1 MKKER
6 ERRLRVSSYKSRNKT
21 AFCQNFCTG
30 ACAGQVRVGYGDDD
44 RLRGRRGLVKEGE
57 ESKRVR
63 ALCFWEWGKPEQGR
77 TPMGLNVCVLF
88 VFGLKKTRLCP
99 SESKIIALSFL
110 YSRTIYYFCSVFAT
124 KGRHYAST
132 RYKKAKY
139 NHEPTEKSPRHER
152 GPRDFRSFP
161 HQIP

>member
-6 ERRLRVSSYKSRNKT
+6 ERRLRVSSYKRCNKPPC
-21 AFCQNFCTG
+21 CQTFSPG
-30 ACAGQVRVGYGDDD
+30 AAGGRGGGGHGDVE
-44 RLRGRRGLVKEGE
+44 RLRGRRGVVKEGE

-63 ALCFWEWGKPEQGR
+63 ALCFWEWGKPGQGR

-88 VFGLKKTRLCP
+88 VFRLKKTHLCP

-132 RYKKAKY
+132 RYKKSK
-139 NHEPTEKSPRHER
+139 
-152 GPRDFRSFP
+152 
-161 HQIP
+161 I